1 LINGLKKMKPADKR
15 YDAKFK
21 VLAERMKHHIKE
33 EEESHVLP
41 KAGEREMDTPE
52 LLEQVSERKQE
63 LLENMTSRRT
73 GP

>member
-1 LINGLKKMKPADKR
+1 LINELKKMKPADKR

-21 VLAERMKHHIKE
+21 VLAESMKHHIK

-41 KAGEREMDTPE
+41 KAGERQIDTPE
-52 LLEQVSERKQE
+52 LPEQVSERKQE